1 LILQSLLLHAK
12 MQMFSV
18 IMNLS
23 FSFQINSQ
31 IVFIHSFIHSFIF
44 SFSPSHLL
52 GDWLNGGQ
60 EARAVSGG
68 ATAAGAEEEARGSR
82 WL

>member
-1 LILQSLLLHAK
+1 

-31 IVFIHSFIHSFIF
+31 IVFIHSFFF

-52 GDWLNGGQ
+52 GYWLNGSQ